1 MALLNVL
8 QECDLSNA
16 ADVAAKLIEEE
27 VGWSDITGG
36 AYARRGDL
44 GVHNLLRDITKS
56 GVRAKIIQYLDEAGT
71 KNDHR
76 SKQEEAQSTQGL
88 ARGSRNDEACT

>member
-8 QECDLSNA
+8 QESDLSNA

-27 VGWSDITGG
+27 VGWSDITG

-56 GVRAKIIQYLDEAGT
+56 GVRTKIIRYLDEAEMG
-71 KNDHR
+71 
-76 SKQEEAQSTQGL
+76 
-88 ARGSRNDEACT
+88 RGI